1 MQQKKSLASSYPSLA
16 WQLLKPEE
24 QQMLLAYLEK
34 TKVTLPPTKLV
45 ARK

>member
-1 MQQKKSLASSYPSLA
+1 MQQKESLAALYPLLA

-24 QQMLLAYLEK
+24 QQMLLVYLEK
-34 TKVTLPPTKLV
+34 TKVTPPPTRLV

>member
-1 MQQKKSLASSYPSLA
+1 MQLKRSLASSYPSLA

-34 TKVTLPPTKLV
+34 TKVKPPTKLL
-45 ARK
+45 AH